1 MAYNENVKTF
11 LNRLDAEPE
20 LKQRVDDAVNAWPGS
35 WENREFLV
43 EDCLIPI
50 AAAEGLPFEVADLR
64 KYEMQLKMQRQKD
77 VDISNEEDVEYTYWL
92 MDRGWFNDDSIFREA
107 ADFEID

>member
-1 MAYNENVKTF
+1 MAYNENVKIF
-11 LNRLDAEPE
+11 MERLEAEPE
-20 LKQRVDDAVNAWPGS
+20 LAKRVDDDMNAWPGS

-43 EDCLIPI
+43 QDVLIPI
-50 AAAEGLPFEVADLR
+50 AEAEGLPFEVADLR

-92 MDRGWFNDDSIFREA
+92 MDRGWFNDDSIFKE
-107 ADFEID
+107 EQ

>member
-11 LNRLDAEPE
+11 MERLEAEQE
-20 LKQRVDDAVNAWPGS
+20 LAKRVDDDMNAWPGS

-43 EDCLIPI
+43 QDVLIPI
-50 AAAEGLPFEVADLR
+50 AEAEGLPFEVADLR

-92 MDRGWFNDDSIFREA
+92 MDRGWFNDDSIFKE
-107 ADFEID
+107 EQ